1 MRGEPVESKLER
13 DLKVWKYPTLQ
24 NFADLAASFRTGT
37 LRQNDLL
44 CPNCAIEIFPV
55 DFKIKM
61 LLGFKNSTYIFGL
74 YGGFCFIVGV
84 PRPRL
89 FW

>member
-24 NFADLAASFRTGT
+24 NFADLAARFRTGT

-44 CPNCAIEIFPV
+44 CPNCGIEIFTV
-55 DFKIKM
+55 DFKIQM
-61 LLGFKNSTYIFGL
+61 FWDLNNWPYFFGL
-74 YGGFCFIVGV
+74 
-84 PRPRL
+84 
-89 FW
+89 

>member
-24 NFADLAASFRTGT
+24 NFADLAARFRTGT

-55 DFKIKM
+55 DFKIQM
-61 LLGFKNSTYIFGL
+61 FLGPNNWPYFFGL
-74 YGGFCFIVGV
+74 
-84 PRPRL
+84 
-89 FW
+89 

>member
-24 NFADLAASFRTGT
+24 NFADLAARFRTGT

-44 CPNCAIEIFPV
+44 CPNCGIEIFTL
-55 DFKIKM
+55 DFKIQM
-61 LLGFKNSTYIFGL
+61 FLGPNNWPYFFGL
-74 YGGFCFIVGV
+74 
-84 PRPRL
+84 
-89 FW
+89 